1 MTVRL
6 IAFGD
11 SIFEG
16 WDGHEGIDRSKRI
29 PETIGKINGWDV
41 TNKAVGGTQFSGN
54 NSFDSFTAQ
63 TNFYAYDVV
72 LVGFGVND
80 WCYPSS
86 LDSEQQ
92 AIEQGIRN
100 IRATSPD
107 IPIVFELPTQ
117 DFRNGS
123 TSLDD
128 KNSHGWSQNDLCDLI
143 LRVAN
148 QNGCTAYDWR
158 SDPLIT
164 YANHTTTLG
173 DGQVHPTEATM
184 NEMAQRLAPVVKQS
198 YDNRK
203 KSNNNNNNNQNNNNN
218 GNNDKPDP
226 EQKGPVQLTKL
237 TDPFNVGD
245 VFKANS
251 DKVIQA
257 TNQIYQKIIDLY
269 GMEDTKKVTLDFEN
283 GKDLNRKLR
292 NSIVISFLNLQH
304 LMNDLIDFC
313 NEQGFMDP
321 LGETPH
327 ITINQPRQLDIDEDG
342 NYQNQYNNQ
351 WNIIESTINKLLGYV
366 KEMED

>member
-16 WDGHEGIDRSKRI
+16 WDGHEDIDRSKRI
-29 PETIGKINGWDV
+29 PETIGKINGWGV

-63 TNFYAYDVV
+63 TNFYAYDIV

-100 IRATSPD
+100 IRSTNPD
-107 IPIVFELPTQ
+107 IPIVFELPTE

-128 KNSHGWSQNDLCDLI
+128 KNSRGWSQNDLCDLI

-164 YANHTTTLG
+164 YTNHTTTLG
-173 DGQVHPTEATM
+173 DGQVHPTQATM
-184 NEMAQRLAPVVKQS
+184 DAMAQRLAPVVKEA

-203 KSNNNNNNNQNNNNN
+203 KSNNNDNQNNNNN
-218 GNNDKPDP
+218 GNDDKPDP
-226 EQKGPVQLTKL
+226 DQKGPVQLIKL
-237 TDPFNVGD
+237 TDPFLVGA
-245 VFKANS
+245 VFKVNS

-257 TNQIYQKIIDLY
+257 ANQIYQKISDLY
-269 GMEDTKKVTLDFEN
+269 EMQDTKEVTLNFAN
-283 GKDLNRKLR
+283 SKALNRKLR
-292 NSIVISFLNLQH
+292 NSVVSSFLSLQSV
-304 LMNDLIDFC
+304 MNDLIDFC
-313 NEQGFMDP
+313 NSHGFIDDITGM
-321 LGETPH
+321 TPH
-327 ITINQPRQLDIDEDG
+327 ITIEPPRQLDLGEA
-342 NYQNQYNNQ
+342 YQNQYNQQ
-351 WNIIESTINKLLGYV
+351 WNTLATTLNRLLGYV
-366 KEMED
+366 KNLEEGD

>member
-16 WDGHEGIDRSKRI
+16 WDGHEDIDRSKRI

-41 TNKAVGGTQFSGN
+41 TNKAIGGTQFSGN

-63 TNFYAYDVV
+63 TNFYAYDIV

-86 LDSEQQ
+86 IDSEQQ

-100 IRATSPD
+100 IRATNPD
-107 IPIVFELPTQ
+107 IPIVFELPTE
-117 DFRNGS
+117 DFRKGS

-128 KNSHGWSQNDLCDLI
+128 KNSRGWSQNDLCDLI

-173 DGQVHPTEATM
+173 DGQVHPTQATM
-184 NEMAQRLAPVVKQS
+184 DAMAQRLAPVVKEA

-203 KSNNNNNNNQNNNNN
+203 KSNNNDNQNNNNN
-218 GNNDKPDP
+218 GNNDKPEPD
-226 EQKGPVQLTKL
+226 QKGPVQLTKL
-237 TDPFNVGD
+237 TDPFLVGD
-245 VFKANS
+245 VFKVNS

-257 TNQIYQKIIDLY
+257 ANQIYQKISDLY
-269 GMEDTKKVTLDFEN
+269 EMQDTKKVTLNFTN
-283 GKDLNRKLR
+283 SKSLNRELR
-292 NSIVISFLNLQH
+292 NAVVSSFVSLQSV
-304 LMNDLIDFC
+304 MNDLIDFC

-321 LGETPH
+321 LGKTPH
-327 ITINQPRQLDIDEDG
+327 IEIAPPRQLALDDD
-342 NYQNQYNNQ
+342 YQSKYNQQ
-351 WNIIESTINKLLGYV
+351 WDTIATTINKLLGYV

>member
-16 WDGHEGIDRSKRI
+16 WDGHEDIDRSKRI

-63 TNFYAYDVV
+63 TNFFAYDIV

-100 IRATSPD
+100 IRATNPD
-107 IPIVFELPTQ
+107 IPIVFELPTE
-117 DFRNGS
+117 DFRKGS

-128 KNSHGWSQNDLCDLI
+128 KNSRGWSQNDLCDLI

-173 DGQVHPTEATM
+173 DGQVHPTQATM
-184 NEMAQRLAPVVKQS
+184 DAMAQRLAPVVKAAW
-198 YDNRK
+198 DNRK
-203 KSNNNNNNNQNNNNN
+203 RADNNNHDDHHDDNHN
-218 GNNDKPDP
+218 
-226 EQKGPVQLTKL
+226 EQKGPVQLVKL
-237 TDPFNVGD
+237 TDPFKIGD
-245 VFKANS
+245 VFQENS
-251 DKVIQA
+251 NKVVQTI
-257 TNQIYQKIIDLY
+257 NQIYDKVSDISGI
-269 GMEDTKKVTLDFEN
+269 EEAKKVKLDFTN
-283 GKDLNRKLR
+283 TDQLNRELR
-292 NSIVISFLNLQH
+292 NSILQSFTKLRALT
-304 LMNDLIDFC
+304 NDLIDFC
-313 NEQGFMDP
+313 NSHGFIDDITGM
-321 LGETPH
+321 TPH
-327 ITINQPRQLDIDEDG
+327 ITIEPPRQLDLGEA
-342 NYQNQYNNQ
+342 YQNQYNQQ
-351 WNIIESTINKLLGYV
+351 WNTLATTLNRLLGYV
-366 KEMED
+366 KNLEEGD